1 MTAAKKVLDKITSY
15 SSVVIFIAMV
25 LMVTYQVIA
34 RYFFKSPSSVTE
46 VLTRY
51 CFVWL
56 IIISAT
62 YMFGQREHINIS
74 VIKDKLPKTPK
85 MIVSIIIEL
94 VTICFAGLVMVY
106 GGFTIT
112 KMNLVQLDTILHIPT
127 GVIYSIIPI
136 CGVIIIFYS
145 IYNIGLELK
154 QISNNY
160 EEDFRMSIALQVAL
174 VMVTILVILL
184 IIGAPI
190 GVAIGLSSAV
200 SMICM
205 IPANVSFATSAQRIF
220 AGSNSF
226 SLIAIPFFILAGNI
240 MNNGGIATRLVNC
253 AKVIAGRMPGALAQS
268 NVVANM
274 LFGAISG
281 SGAAAAAAMGSTIGP
296 LEDKEGYDKNYSVAV
311 NTASAPVGMLIP
323 PSNTMIVYSSI
334 AGSVSIAALFIAGY
348 IPGLLWGAA
357 VMVLAGIMAKRR
369 GYQAEERVTLK
380 IALKTFW
387 QAIPSLLLIVIVIGG
402 ILAGVFTATEGSAI
416 AVVYAT
422 VLSLIYKS
430 FKLKDIPRIVLE
442 SAKTTGIITFMIGLS
457 SIMSWAMAFTEIPDM
472 IATAI
477 LGLTDNKILI
487 LLLINVL
494 LLVVGT
500 FMDVTPAILIFTPIL
515 LPICTAFGMS
525 PIQFGILL
533 CFNLSIGTITPP
545 VGTILFTAC
554 RVGGTT
560 IESVIKTLLPYFAV
574 ILIALLLVTYIP
586 AISMFL
592 PKILGLV

>member
-1 MTAAKKVLDKITSY
+1 
-15 SSVVIFIAMV
+15 
-25 LMVTYQVIA
+25 
-34 RYFFKSPSSVTE
+34 
-46 VLTRY
+46 
-51 CFVWL
+51 
-56 IIISAT
+56 
-62 YMFGQREHINIS
+62 
-74 VIKDKLPKTPK
+74 
-85 MIVSIIIEL
+85 
-94 VTICFAGLVMVY
+94 
-106 GGFTIT
+106 
-112 KMNLVQLDTILHIPT
+112 
-127 GVIYSIIPI
+127 
-136 CGVIIIFYS
+136 
-145 IYNIGLELK
+145 
-154 QISNNY
+154 
-160 EEDFRMSIALQVAL
+160 MSIALQVAL

-296 LEDKEGYDKNYSVAV
+296 LEEKEGYDKNYSVAV
-311 NTASAPVGMLIP
+311 NVASAPVGMLIP

-334 AGSVSIAALFIAGY
+334 AGSVSIAALFMAGY
-348 IPGLLWGAA
+348 IPGILWGGA
-357 VMVLAGIMAKRR
+357 VMILAGIMAKKR
-369 GYQAEERVTLK
+369 GYQAEERVTFK
-380 IALKTFW
+380 IAMKTFW
-387 QAIPSLLLIVIVIGG
+387 QAIPSLLLIIIVIGG

-457 SIMSWAMAFTEIPDM
+457 SIMSWAMAFTE
-472 IATAI
+472 I

-545 VGTILFTAC
+545 VGTILFTGC
-554 RVGGTT
+554 RVGGVT
-560 IESVIKTLLPYFAV
+560 IESVIKYMLPYFAIIFV
-574 ILIALLLVTYIP
+574 ALLLVTYIP